1 MPSLRGFFSLE
12 IMKKKS
18 FHPDPF
24 FQRFFDQIPPEIAH
38 TFTPEQLQAI
48 KRIYGDRSL
57 AKHAVN
63 LRLSMP
69 IPGLRFYLILLLGKE
84 QRSRARIIKQSKLY
98 PIWTRL
104 NAIAIT
110 VIIVLL
116 MIFVFACAYFVLNV
130 FGYTVHAP
138 YPAVIPWIDD
148 QYDCENSGRI
158 WEWDEGK
165 CLDQQH
171 SPQF

>member
-1 MPSLRGFFSLE
+1 
-12 IMKKKS
+12 MKKKS

-24 FQRFFDQIPPEIAH
+24 FQRFFEQVPPEIAH
-38 TFTPEQLQAI
+38 TFTPEQLHAI
-48 KRIYGDRSL
+48 KHIYGDRTL

-63 LRLSMP
+63 LRLSVP
-69 IPGLRFYLILLLGKE
+69 IPGSRFYFILLSGKE
-84 QRSRARIIKQSKLY
+84 QRSRARILKQSKLY

-116 MIFVFACAYFVLNV
+116 LFIVFACAYFFLNV
-130 FGYTVHAP
+130 FGYKVHAP
-138 YPAVIPWIDD
+138 YPAVIPWIDK

-158 WEWDEGK
+158 WDEGE

-171 SPQF
+171 SPEF